1 MQVKIKRLDQSLPL
15 PQYHTAGSAGF
26 DFYASK
32 TTTILP
38 KEIVRVPT
46 GLIIGAPVGYF
57 LAIINRSST
66 PQKKGLNIPNGV
78 GVIDSDYC
86 GENDEIQILMYNFT
100 KQATT
105 IEKGERIAQGLFL
118 KVEQGQWEETD
129 QIGQNSRGGF
139 GSTGNK

>member
-15 PQYHTAGSAGF
+15 PQYHTNGSAGF

-32 TTTILP
+32 TTVISP
-38 KEIVRVPT
+38 KEIVRIPT
-46 GLIIGAPVGYF
+46 GLIIAAPIGYF

-66 PQKKGLNIPNGV
+66 PQKKGLSIPNGI

-100 KQATT
+100 EQSTT

-118 KVEQGQWEETD
+118 KVEQGQWAEVEEV
-129 QIGQNSRGGF
+129 GEKSRGGF